1 MLDALRRSGALTLFC
16 LGAYLVFDLFVSG
29 FNLVVLL
36 TAVGC
41 FVLTHYLNPG
51 PNHQDEGVHIW
62 DILDIII
69 ELPFRSIALALR
81 LVGKTLKDGNPA
93 DLDS

>member
-1 MLDALRRSGALTLFC
+1 MLDALRRFGALTLFC

-51 PNHQDEGVHIW
+51 LNRRDDWFSIW
-62 DILDIII
+62 DVLDIVI
-69 ELPFRSIALALR
+69 ELPFRSVALALR
-81 LVGKTLKDGNPA
+81 LIGRLLRDGSPA
-93 DLDS
+93 DL